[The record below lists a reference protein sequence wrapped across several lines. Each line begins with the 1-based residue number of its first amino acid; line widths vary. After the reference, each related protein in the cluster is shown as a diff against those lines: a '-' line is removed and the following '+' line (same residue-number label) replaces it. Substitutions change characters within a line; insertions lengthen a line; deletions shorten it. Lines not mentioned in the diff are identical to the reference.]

1 MKTPKKSNNQSS
13 SSSKSNSNSSIPG
26 VQKTSHQY
34 PIFDQW
40 YKTNDWILQRC
51 DTMPKHTRFTIS
63 SKIASIAL
71 ENTDLIIKAIYSK
84 QKLALLNTLNLN
96 LERLRIFFRMCKD
109 RRYISIK
116 QFGYIIDELNIT
128 GKMCGGWI
136 KQCKE

>member
-1 MKTPKKSNNQSS
+1 MKAPKKKNNNQSS
-13 SSSKSNSNSSIPG
+13 SNNNSKSPTPG
-26 VQKTSHQY
+26 FQKTSNQY

-51 DTMPKHTRFTIS
+51 ETMPKHTRFTIS
-63 SKIASIAL
+63 SKIACIAL
-71 ENTDLIIKAIYSK
+71 ENTDLILKAIYSK
-84 QKLALLNTLNLN
+84 QKVPLLNALNLN

-109 RRYISIK
+109 RRYISIN
-116 QFGYIIDELNIT
+116 QFGYITGELNTT

>member
-1 MKTPKKSNNQSS
+1 
-13 SSSKSNSNSSIPG
+13 
-26 VQKTSHQY
+26 
-34 PIFDQW
+34 
-40 YKTNDWILQRC
+40 
-51 DTMPKHTRFTIS
+51 MPKHTRFTIS